1 MNGYFLEDDYKPR
14 EECGVFGIYGHPNA
28 AQLTYFGLFALQHR
42 GQESAGIVVGNNGHL
57 TGHTGM
63 GLTSDVF
70 TPEIINTLAGPSA
83 VGHVRYSTTGSS
95 HAKNAQPLLVDYARG
110 QLAVAH
116 NGNLVDA
123 YTLRK
128 ELESSGSI
136 FQTTT
141 DSEIII
147 HLMARPYGGTFA
159 DVLLNI
165 TRRIEGAYS
174 LAMLTPEALYG
185 VRDPHG
191 FRPLSLGKLD
201 NGYVLASETCAFD
214 LIGAEFIRDVEPG
227 EIVIIDGSGVHS
239 LHFGHVSEQRMCIFE
254 YVYFAR
260 PDSKIFGRTVHL
272 VRKELGRQL
281 AREHPVDADLVIS
294 IPDSGNSAAM
304 GYAEESGIPYEMGYI
319 RNHYVGRTFIA
330 PSQGD
335 RDIKVRVKLNV
346 MPEVV
351 KDKRIVIV
359 DDSIVRG
366 TTTFSRIIELKKAGA
381 KEVHVRISCPP
392 TRFPCFYGV
401 DLPSHDQLIAARHTV
416 EEIAQF
422 LNADSLGYLSA
433 EGMVTACGGGTN
445 FCRACYDGNYP
456 VPIEDP
462 VDKEVMEKARECIEL
477 DRPAGVTA
485 AIGDTEPVATEAE
498 PVVTEEEPAG
508 IVIGQDTGETKPES
522 VKGESAAAEDKPKK
536 MKKNRKK
543 TGTESKDIVKNVND
557 LPDLFG

>member
-1 MNGYFLEDDYKPR
+1 MYSCYFEEDFRPR
-14 EECGVFGIYGHPNA
+14 EECGVFGIYGHPKA
-28 AQLTYFGLFALQHR
+28 AQLTYLGLFALQHR
-42 GQESAGIVVGNNGHL
+42 GQESAGIVAGNNGHL

-70 TPEIINTLAGPSA
+70 TPEIIGQLQGPSA

-95 HAKNAQPLLVDYARG
+95 LAKNAQPLLVDYARG

-128 ELESSGSI
+128 ELEASGSI

-147 HLMARPYGGTFA
+147 HLMARPYGGSFA
-159 DVLLNI
+159 DALVNV
-165 TRRIEGAYS
+165 TRRIQGAYS
-174 LAMLTPEALYG
+174 LAMLTPDALYG
-185 VRDPHG
+185 VRDPNG
-191 FRPLSLGKLD
+191 FRPLSLGKLG

-214 LIGAEFIRDVEPG
+214 LIGAEFIRDIEPG
-227 EIVIIDGSGVHS
+227 EIVVIDEKGITS
-239 LHFGHVSEQRMCIFE
+239 LHFGHSCEPSMCIFE

-281 AREHPVDADLVIS
+281 AKEHPVDADIVIS

-304 GYAEESGIPYEMGYI
+304 GYAQQSGIPYEMGYI

-330 PSQGD
+330 PTQGD

-346 MPEVV
+346 MPDVV
-351 KDKRIVIV
+351 KGKRVVIV

-416 EEIAQF
+416 DEITQF
-422 LNADSLGYLSA
+422 LNADSVGYLSP
-433 EGMVTACGGGTN
+433 EGMLNACGGGES
-445 FCRACYDGNYP
+445 FCRACYDGEYP
-456 VPIEDP
+456 VPIDSNF
-462 VDKEVMEKARECIEL
+462 DKDVMEKARECIAL
-477 DRPAGVTA
+477 DRPEGVAAAVRESGTREEEKKRVETA
-485 AIGDTEPVATEAE
+485 VQDTVVASEPD
-498 PVVTEEEPAG
+498 TEEETTVPPAEDAP
-508 IVIGQDTGETKPES
+508 VKKKKSKKKAKPES
-522 VKGESAAAEDKPKK
+522 DDV
-536 MKKNRKK
+536 K
-543 TGTESKDIVKNVND
+543 TGGNA